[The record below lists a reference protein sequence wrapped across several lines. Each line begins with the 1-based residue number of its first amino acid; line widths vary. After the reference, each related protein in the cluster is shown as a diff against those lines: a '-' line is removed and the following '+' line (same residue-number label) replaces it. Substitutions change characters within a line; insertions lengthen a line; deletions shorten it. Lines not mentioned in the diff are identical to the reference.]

1 LFNFVRLIEKSKFM
15 NDPHLEKAFIALVQE
30 NERLIYKVCSFYA
43 SDEFPMTDLYQEV
56 VYNLWRSFPK
66 FRQESSIS
74 TWMYRVALNTCVSG
88 VRKELKRPKHVPILE
103 LEEHLVE
110 PESMNENIREMY
122 KLIHQLKSVERAII
136 LLWLEEKSYQE
147 IADITGFTLNN
158 VAIKLK
164 RIKEKLKKMS
174 EN

>member
-1 LFNFVRLIEKSKFM
+1 M
-15 NDPHLEKAFIALVQE
+15 NDSNLEKAFIELVQQ
-30 NERLIYKVCSFYA
+30 NERLIYKVCSFYV
-43 SDEFPMTDLYQEV
+43 SEEFPMTDLYQEV

-66 FRQESSIS
+66 FRNESSLS
-74 TWMYRVALNTCVSG
+74 TWMYRVALNTCISG
-88 VRKELKRPKHVPILE
+88 IRKELKRPKHVSIVE
-103 LEEHLVE
+103 LEENLVE
-110 PESMNENIREMY
+110 PESMEENIREMY
-122 KLIHQLKSVERAII
+122 RLIHQLKTLERAII

-147 IADITGFTLNN
+147 IADITGLTLNN

>member
-1 LFNFVRLIEKSKFM
+1 MDSN
-15 NDPHLEKAFIALVQE
+15 LEKAFIELVQQ
-30 NERLIYKVCSFYA
+30 NERLIYKVCSFYV

-56 VYNLWRSFPK
+56 IYNLWRSFPK
-66 FRQESSIS
+66 FRNESSLS
-74 TWMYRVALNTCVSG
+74 TWMYRVALNTCISG
-88 VRKELKRPKHVPILE
+88 VRKELKRPKHIPIAG

-110 PESMNENIREMY
+110 PESMEENIREMY
-122 KLIHQLKSVERAII
+122 KLIHQLKTLERAII
-136 LLWLEEKSYQE
+136 LLYLEEKSYQE
-147 IADITGFTLNN
+147 IADITGLTLNN